1 MIVSKAALQA
11 AGLCVADKDVPAL
24 AVVQIEPDGTV
35 LAANGKAIIA
45 VSPVSSAVRETVPL
59 PDKEAL
65 GEVVALSA
73 ETARELVRSI
83 GRDSQFKGLL
93 EHVALRIVEPGKP
106 GVMATITDGKRKTET
121 VVRRIRSEGLP
132 GWRDQFREAFAVV
145 GGDGRWIVNRLRLRA
160 VVETIEKVCPYSGD
174 FSPVF
179 WEMHADGT
187 VLVRVENE
195 LTGQRA
201 VVVLSGIAGDEAQAE
216 WLPMSIWERRLAT
229 GFRGAAEKKKVG

>member
-11 AGLCVADKDVPAL
+11 AGLCAADKDVPAL
-24 AVVQIEPDGTV
+24 SVVQIEPDGTV

-45 VSPVSSAVRETVPL
+45 VAPVSGAVREAVPL
-59 PDKEAL
+59 PDKEPL
-65 GEVVALSA
+65 GETVVLSV
-73 ETARELVRSI
+73 ETARELARAI

-106 GVMATITDGKRKTET
+106 GVLATIIDGKRKTET
-121 VVRRIRSEGLP
+121 VLRRIRSEGLP
-132 GWRDQFREAFAVV
+132 GWRDQFRDAM
-145 GGDGRWIVNRLRLRA
+145 DGHPGTGPWIVNRLRLRA

-179 WEMHADGT
+179 WLLREDGT
-187 VLVRVENE
+187 ALVRVENE

-201 VVVLSGIAGDEAQAE
+201 VVVLSGIAGAEAQAE
-216 WLPMSIWERRLAT
+216 WLPLNIWERRLAS
-229 GFRGAAEKKKVG
+229 GFRGAAEKRK